1 MTVKPIRMYKNIT
14 QENGATVVKSDL
26 EALSIENLIVG
37 GKLGNNLAQALFT
50 SIVESDAGFAALMNT
65 PLSRQLRAMRDASI
79 AGENVPIYGEDA
91 DGNLTL
97 KNIPKMSFSAMT
109 SNPDDCCVIA
119 GDLQVCQDETI
130 LKAICIEKCEKELNR
145 MVAAVSGASTSSAV
159 YAAYKQMLISEGI
172 PKSSLPTLAQFEQLS
187 LIGQFITLN
196 MLTFINGLLSVEQNG
211 NIVKRFSG
219 LAQVYARPDV
229 LPISGS
235 VGIIEAFNQVLCR
248 MNIIGSR
255 VFAGG
260 FFLASRTAYA
270 AIQQEVIEKRD
281 GKYPTGWTVTESTE
295 TVNGFQM
302 PVKKYYFNSLP
313 IIESDLVYVDPDT
326 LDGDIYL
333 VPPTVGIFSGVPL
346 DMPGNF
352 ILQEWEKKTSPFVHF
367 NESATAYPD
376 CWTAC
381 DRLTNFGGVVAT
393 DANAL
398 LKITGIS
405 AGCDPEMY
413 QGIEGMININS
424 YAPFIA

>member
-1 MTVKPIRMYKNIT
+1 MKPIQMYKNVT
-14 QENGATVVKSDL
+14 QKNGATVVPSGL
-26 EALSIENLIVG
+26 EALSIDNLIVG

-50 SIVESDAGFAALMNT
+50 SIIESDAGFAALLNT
-65 PLSRQLRAMRDASI
+65 PLSRQLKAMRDASV

-119 GDLQVCQDETI
+119 GNLQVCQDETI
-130 LKAICIEKCEKELNR
+130 LKAICIEKCETELNQ
-145 MVAAVSGASTSSAV
+145 MVAAVSGASTTSAV
-159 YAAYKQMLISEGI
+159 YAAYKQMLVGAGV

-196 MLTFINGLLSVEQNG
+196 MLTFINGLLTVEQNG

-235 VGIIEAFNQVLCR
+235 AGIIEAFSQVLCR
-248 MNIIGSR
+248 MNIVGSR

-260 FFLASRTAYA
+260 FFLASRTAYT
-270 AIQQEVIEKRD
+270 AIQNDVTEKRD

-295 TVNGFQM
+295 TVNGMQM
-302 PVKKYYFNSLP
+302 PVKKYFFNGLP
-313 IIESDLVYVDPDT
+313 IIESDLVYIDPDT
-326 LDGDIYL
+326 MDGDIYL
-333 VPPTVGIFSGVPL
+333 VPPSVGLFSGVPL
-346 DMPGNF
+346 DVPASF
-352 ILQEWEKKTSPFVHF
+352 ILAEWEKAKSPFVHF
-367 NESATAYPD
+367 DKSSTAFPD
-376 CWTAC
+376 CWVDC

-405 AGCDPEMY
+405 SGCDAELY
-413 QGIEGMININS
+413 QGIEGLININS
-424 YAPFIA
+424 YAPYVA

>member
-1 MTVKPIRMYKNIT
+1 MKPIQKYNNVM
-14 QENGATVVKSDL
+14 QENGATVVQSDL
-26 EALSIENLIVG
+26 DALSIDNLIVG

-50 SIVESDAGFAALMNT
+50 SIIESDAGFAALLNT
-65 PLSRQLRAMRDASI
+65 PLSRQLKAMRDASLG
-79 AGENVPIYGEDA
+79 GENVPIYGEDT

-145 MVAAVSGASTSSAV
+145 MVAAVSGASTTSAV
-159 YAAYKQMLISEGI
+159 YAAYKQMLIGAGI
-172 PKSSLPTLAQFEQLS
+172 PKNSLPTLAEFEQLS

-196 MLTFINGLLSVEQNG
+196 MLTFLNGLLEVEQNG
-211 NIVKRFSG
+211 NIIKRFSG

-235 VGIIEAFNQVLCR
+235 AGVIEAFDQVLCR
-248 MNIIGSR
+248 LNIIGLDS
-255 VFAGG
+255 FAGG
-260 FFLASRTAYA
+260 FFLASRTAYT
-270 AIQQEVIEKRD
+270 AIQREVVPKRD
-281 GKYPTGWTVTESTE
+281 GNYPAGWTVADTTE
-295 TVNGFQM
+295 TVNGYQM
-302 PVKKYYFNSLP
+302 PVKKYYFNGLP
-313 IIESDLVYVDPDT
+313 IIESNLVYVDSEI

-333 VPPTVGIFSGVPL
+333 VPPTVGVFSGVPL
-346 DMPGNF
+346 DMPASF
-352 ILQEWEKKTSPFVHF
+352 ILNEWEKKTSPFVHF

-381 DRLTNFGGVVAT
+381 DRLTNFGAVVST
-393 DANAL
+393 EANAL

-405 AGCDPEMY
+405 SGCEPEMY
-413 QGIEGMININS
+413 QGIEGLININS
-424 YAPFIA
+424 YAPYIA

>member
-1 MTVKPIRMYKNIT
+1 MKPIQLYKNVT
-14 QENGATVVKSDL
+14 EENGATVVKSDL

-50 SIVESDAGFAALMNT
+50 SIIESDAGFAALMNT
-65 PLSRQLRAMRDASI
+65 PLSRQLKAMRDASI

-159 YAAYKQMLISEGI
+159 YAAYKQMLIGEGV
-172 PKSSLPTLAQFEQLS
+172 PKNALPTLAEFDQLS

-196 MLTFINGLLSVEQNG
+196 MLTFINGLLQVEQNG
-211 NIVKRFSG
+211 NIIKRFSG

-235 VGIIEAFNQVLCR
+235 AGIIEAFDQALCR
-248 MNIIGSR
+248 MNIIGIR

-260 FFLASRTAYA
+260 FFLASSTAYT
-270 AIQQEVIEKRD
+270 AIQQEVTKKRD
-281 GKYPTGWTVTESTE
+281 GEYPTGWTVIEETE
-295 TVNGFQM
+295 TVNGYQM
-302 PVKKYYFNSLP
+302 PLKKYFFNGLP
-313 IIESDLVYVDPDT
+313 IIESDLVYIDSDT
-326 LDGDIYL
+326 LEGDIYL
-333 VPPTVGIFSGVPL
+333 VPPSVGLFSGMPL
-346 DMPGNF
+346 DMPAKF

-367 NESATAYPD
+367 NEEATSQPD
-376 CWTAC
+376 CWTSC

-413 QGIEGMININS
+413 QGIEGLININS
-424 YAPFIA
+424 YAPYIA